1 MNGRRSREEDEDAP
15 TSAEVVKE
23 YFRGSKMKLPYKQ
36 YSPPGAIV
44 DEIHQFFIHA
54 SPSVVNENLLCLW
67 AHYCCDVLHGIIRNN
82 NVHGL
87 ITYRSFVVLLYAQA
101 IVESLDAMTY
111 ALQARE
117 NAENLFQNIK
127 TISYLKECLMEKH
140 PLKEFP
146 LAAFRQY
153 YNHAQDTVPIYKQF
167 ASVGDNAQQRKQIS
181 WGQKLR
187 NIVEDTRTP
196 MRDILGEII

>member
-15 TSAEVVKE
+15 TSVEVVKE

-101 IVESLDAMTY
+101 IAESLDAMTY

-127 TISYLKECLMEKH
+127 IISYFKEFLMEKH

-153 YNHAQDTVPIYKQF
+153 NNFAIHCSDLVNYPNGALYSKRAAHETADAQWF
-167 ASVGDNAQQRKQIS
+167 H
-181 WGQKLR
+181 LR
-187 NIVEDTRTP
+187 QECPLEFVVQLHE
-196 MRDILGEII
+196 